1 MTGAVS
7 ILVITIGGIRIRVGI
22 RISEVRLCV
31 PVRIVLARIA
41 WITVVVTPIVR
52 RPALIDHVRSWLIH
66 YDPAAR
72 ARSHHDESL
81 TESDDR
87 SHHGQNQS
95 ANRCLKY
102 S

>member
-22 RISEVRLCV
+22 RISEIRLRV
-31 PVRIVLARIA
+31 TVRIVLARIA
-41 WITVVVTPIVR
+41 RITVVVTPIVR
-52 RPALIDHVRSWLIH
+52 RPTLIDHVRSWLIH
-66 YDPAAR
+66 HDPAAR
-72 ARSHHDESL
+72 ARSHHDKTL
-81 TESDDR
+81 TESDR

-95 ANRCLKY
+95 ANRCLKN

>member
-1 MTGAVS
+1 MTGAVF

-22 RISEVRLCV
+22 RISEVRLRV

-41 WITVVVTPIVR
+41 WITVVVTPVVR
-52 RPALIDHVRSWLIH
+52 RPALVYHVRSWLIYH
-66 YDPAAR
+66 DSASR
-72 ARSHHDESL
+72 TGSHHDESL

-95 ANRCLKY
+95 ANHYLKN